1 MINDKSFLAVI
12 PARGGS
18 RALPK
23 KNVMPIAGKPMIAW
37 TIEEAKKSKYIDK
50 LILSSEDPEII
61 NISKYY
67 GCEAPF
73 IRPNELSKDDVPA
86 VKAILHAIS
95 IFNNF
100 DYVIM
105 LQPSS
110 PLRIV
115 EDIDSALEQICKN
128 GNLSLVSV
136 TKVLQHPNWMFTIS
150 DQGFLRNINNVEKI
164 IAQRQELSIVY
175 LLNGA
180 IQIAETRFLRKNNN
194 FFSDETAAF
203 IMPQERSFEID
214 TELDFVLVELLLKR
228 SLLKPMSS
236 TIS

>member
-1 MINDKSFLAVI
+1 MLHDKSVLAVI

-18 RALPK
+18 RALPR
-23 KNVMPIAGKPMIAW
+23 KNIMPIAGKPMVAW

-50 LILSSEDPEII
+50 LILSSEEPEII
-61 NISKYY
+61 DISKYY

-73 IRPNELSKDDVPA
+73 IRPNELSKADVPA
-86 VKAILHAIS
+86 VKAVLHAIS
-95 IFNNF
+95 IFDTF

-115 EDIDSALEQICKN
+115 EDIDAALEQIYKN
-128 GNLSLVSV
+128 GNHSLVSV
-136 TKVLQHPNWMFTIS
+136 TNVLQHPGWMFTIS
-150 DQGFLRNINNVEKI
+150 DKGFLRHIHNVKEI
-164 IAQRQELSIVY
+164 MAQRQELLPVY

-180 IQIAETRFLRKNNN
+180 IQIADTRFLRKNTT
-194 FFSDETAAF
+194 FFCDETGAF

-214 TELDFVLVELLLKR
+214 TELDFVLVESLLKR
-228 SLLKPMSS
+228 FLLNPR
-236 TIS
+236 